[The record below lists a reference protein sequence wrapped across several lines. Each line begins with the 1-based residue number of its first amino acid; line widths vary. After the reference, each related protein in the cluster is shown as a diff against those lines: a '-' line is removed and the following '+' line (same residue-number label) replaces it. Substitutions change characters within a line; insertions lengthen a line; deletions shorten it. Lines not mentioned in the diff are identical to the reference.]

1 MKTRYS
7 PLVKLKK
14 STMEKSETVVQK
26 ASADLNSAST
36 ALTLSYNSLD
46 DIQTPSSGS
55 ISELLASRSLF
66 HSQRELIDKNKQWVF
81 YAQGQVNLARER
93 LKVDMIEYEK
103 FKYLDY
109 EEIKKI
115 LKERKIKE
123 AKDLDE
129 IALMTYDKKGKK

>member
-1 MKTRYS
+1 MKTRYT

-14 STMEKSETVVQK
+14 NKMEKSETQVQK

-36 ALTLSYNSLD
+36 ALSISYNSLEE
-46 DIQTPSSGS
+46 IQTPSSGS

-66 HSQRELIDKNKQWVF
+66 HSQRELIEKNKQWVYF
-81 YAQGQVNLARER
+81 AQDQVNMAKQQ

-109 EEIKKI
+109 EEMKKV
-115 LKERKIKE
+115 LKEKKIKE

-129 IALMTYDKKGKK
+129 IALMTYEKKEKQ